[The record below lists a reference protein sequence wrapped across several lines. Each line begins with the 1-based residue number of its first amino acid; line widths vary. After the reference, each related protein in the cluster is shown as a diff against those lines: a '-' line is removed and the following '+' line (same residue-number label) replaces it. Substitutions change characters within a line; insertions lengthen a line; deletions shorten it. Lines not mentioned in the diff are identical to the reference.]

1 MGRRC
6 YPRRVSWFPVCCCF
20 RPEVLPPRGEVVMSI
35 DELEALRLADVE
47 GLYQEEGAL
56 SMGVSRSTFARM
68 LRAARRKVAEALI
81 MGKILHVEGGE
92 VISVENSSV
101 NRERGC

>member
-1 MGRRC
+1 
-6 YPRRVSWFPVCCCF
+6 
-20 RPEVLPPRGEVVMSI
+20 
-35 DELEALRLADVE
+35 
-47 GLYQEEGAL
+47 
-56 SMGVSRSTFARM
+56 MGVSRSTFARM
-68 LRAARRKVAEALI
+68 LRAARRKVAETLV

>member
-1 MGRRC
+1 M
-6 YPRRVSWFPVCCCF
+6 CCCF
-20 RPEVLPPRGEVVMSI
+20 RPDAFPPQGEVVITI

-56 SMGVSRSTFARM
+56 SMGVSRPTFARM

-92 VISVENSSV
+92 VVPAENSRV
-101 NRERGC
+101 NREREC